1 MNAFPLI
8 GSRQAFLRRREI
20 DIQKAKML
28 HLNCVICTPKQI
40 PVDEEK
46 CCMLWWSGHRG
57 DVDPGHVDTE
67 ILEDPCFCGSYRL
80 TRLAH
85 LG

>member
-28 HLNCVICTPKQI
+28 HVMCDLYAKKF
-40 PVDEEK
+40 PVVEEK

-57 DVDPGHVDTE
+57 NVDPGHVDTE